1 MTIYDIAS
9 EAGVS
14 ASTVSR
20 VINNKKGVNQ
30 ETRSKVERLLKK
42 YHFEPNASAQGL
54 VSHSSK
60 IIGIMMSDIRT
71 SHHAEGAYFIEQQLQ
86 KSGYT
91 CIIINSGFSEESRE
105 NGFRSL
111 ASRRPEAV
119 VLIGS
124 TFQTDSVVKN
134 IKKYL
139 KNLPVI
145 IENGYLD
152 LPNVYSVLA
161 DEQNGIAECLRLL
174 YRKGRQRPCYINMN
188 DTPSNNLKIQGFVSA
203 WREHNPHTNMQP
215 PVLHLQ
221 RSETE
226 EEWQTCYNQIKKLL
240 RRHPDIDSII
250 FSTDLLANAGVRAL
264 TDAGLSVPGD
274 IAVIGVDNSIYARLS
289 HPQLTVLDNKMQE
302 LSITCASLLVRILDN
317 EAVAHKMMI
326 LSDIVER
333 EST

>member
-1 MTIYDIAS
+1 MTIYDIAA

-20 VINNKKGVNQ
+20 VINNKKGVNLD
-30 ETRSKVERLLKK
+30 TRAKVERLLKK

-105 NGFRSL
+105 NGFRIL

-124 TFQTDSVVKN
+124 TFQSESVAKN
-134 IKKYL
+134 IRKYL

-145 IENGYLD
+145 IENGCLD

-161 DEQNGIAECLRLL
+161 DEKNGIAECLRLL
-174 YRKGRQRPCYINMN
+174 YRKGRSRPCYINMN
-188 DTPSNNLKIQGFVSA
+188 DTPSNRLKIEGFISA
-203 WREHNPHTNMQP
+203 WREHDPNPGMAP
-215 PVLHLQ
+215 PVLYLQ

-226 EEWQTCYNQIKKLL
+226 DEWYACYAQMKELL
-240 RRHPDIDSII
+240 KRRPDIDSMI
-250 FSTDLLANAGVRAL
+250 FATDLLANAGINAL
-264 TDAGLSVPGD
+264 TDSGISVPD
-274 IAVIGVDNSIYARLS
+274 EIAVIGVDNSIYSRLS
-289 HPQLTVLDNKMQE
+289 TPRMTVLDNKMQE
-302 LSITCASLLVRILDN
+302 LSITCASLLVRILNN
-317 EAVAHKMMI
+317 EAVANKMMI
-326 LSDIVER
+326 LSSIIER
-333 EST
+333 GST